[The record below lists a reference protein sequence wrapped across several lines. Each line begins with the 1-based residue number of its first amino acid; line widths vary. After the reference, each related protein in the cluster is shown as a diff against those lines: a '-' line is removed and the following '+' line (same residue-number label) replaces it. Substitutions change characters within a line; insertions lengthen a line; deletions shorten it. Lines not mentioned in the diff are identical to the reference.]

1 MFNNYYKATP
11 GAARV
16 GSVSSRDND
25 ELDWTESPEFS
36 QDQKDARMV
45 NAIFSAAVVLQDA
58 SVSNGILNGM
68 YNVHYVVYVMLCMLA
83 CVCVFANVMNRTA
96 IIVRHYML

>member
-68 YNVHYVVYVMLCMLA
+68 YHVRYDV

-96 IIVRHYML
+96 IIVRRYML